1 MNPWWNNDNSKGKKG
16 KWEKRGLELKQ
27 FKGGRGRV
35 MELCLSRRGGLK
47 GFEPQVIVDGEEE
60 IGGQNFI

>member
-1 MNPWWNNDNSKGKKG
+1 
-16 KWEKRGLELKQ
+16 
-27 FKGGRGRV
+27 

>member
-1 MNPWWNNDNSKGKKG
+1 MAIVR
-16 KWEKRGLELKQ
+16 EKRENERKKGLELKQ